1 MIIKDRAHL
10 FHGFL
15 GDIACNSYPSHVI
28 DELLRFLDDVL
39 VLVQDITEILVR
51 FFEAALQETCQGS
64 LSCPARLFPSRPS
77 GRAQSFWPPGRD
89 RILQIYSSFFQLYI
103 FTSEYHANDVCAC
116 RRPSVHSGEPMQYRP
131 RLPFFPSQIQAHFL
145 RHHKTQKSL

>member
-1 MIIKDRAHL
+1 MIIKDCAHL

-15 GDIACNSYPSHVI
+15 GDIACNPYPSHVI
-28 DELLRFLDDVL
+28 YKLLRFLDDVL
-39 VLVQDITEILVR
+39 VLVQDITEIFVR
-51 FFEAALQETCQGS
+51 FFEAVIALIYQTDG
-64 LSCPARLFPSRPS
+64 
-77 GRAQSFWPPGRD
+77 G

-131 RLPFFPSQIQAHFL
+131 RLPFFPSRIRAHFL
-145 RHHKTQKSL
+145 RHHITLKSR